1 MVAIVSTEQLLKQ
14 STTVDAREVHAE
26 KMPQPWV
33 WGGEV
38 QLDWM
43 KDD

>member
-33 WGGEV
+33 WGGGGGGKSN
-38 QLDWM
+38 LIG
-43 KDD
+43 